1 MGRGR
6 LSQMGFGAGLRICE
20 EMRGITVMCIMLGAR
35 RAASF
40 ALRGGGGGA
49 ALRRALPVRRMAD
62 DAAPE
67 APAFDFSAID
77 VRVGQFVEAWH
88 HEDSEKLFCEKI
100 DVGEDEPRQI
110 VSGLRAYYEL
120 ADLEARRV
128 LVVCNLKKAKLGGVE
143 STGMVLCGSDAD
155 GKVEFVEP
163 PADAA
168 IGERVMVEGMDGDAL
183 TPNQL
188 KKKKAWEAVSP
199 ELKMVGGV
207 ATFRGQPI
215 VTSAGACTTPTVV
228 EGKIS

>member
-1 MGRGR
+1 M
-6 LSQMGFGAGLRICE
+6 
-20 EMRGITVMCIMLGAR
+20 
-35 RAASF
+35 
-40 ALRGGGGGA
+40 
-49 ALRRALPVRRMAD
+49 
-62 DAAPE
+62 
-67 APAFDFSAID
+67 
-77 VRVGQFVEAWH
+77 RVGQFVEAWH
-88 HEDSEKLFCEKI
+88 HEDSEKLFCERI

-120 ADLEARRV
+120 SELADRRV
-128 LVVCNLKKAKLGGVE
+128 IVVCNLKKAKLGGVE

-188 KKKKAWEAVSP
+188 KKKRAWEAVSP